1 MYFCNANINGMESV
15 RIIASYICDRYK
27 REFGEQ
33 IDEMKLHKL
42 LYLTQREC
50 LMLTGEPMFE
60 ATFHA
65 WRYGPVLPEIRKLYK
80 ADALHNNIS
89 RETELE
95 YKTVFDRIFRE
106 FAGKR
111 SSVLSNM
118 THGDYS
124 WRHAREGYGKYEDS
138 DVPML
143 LDDIRKDAEYFKRRI
158 SMLHA
163 FDRIGL
169 IKEKLQVFLL

>member
-1 MYFCNANINGMESV
+1 MHRIKFQAMVSV
-15 RIIASYICDRYK
+15 VEIASYICDRYEK
-27 REFGEQ
+27 EYGER

-42 LYLTQREC
+42 LYLMQREC
-50 LMLTGEPMFE
+50 IMLTDEPMFD

-65 WRYGPVLPEIRKLYK
+65 WRYGPVLPEVRRLYK
-80 ADALHNNIS
+80 RDALHEHLS
-89 RETELE
+89 PETETQYQEVLDH
-95 YKTVFDRIFRE
+95 VFRE

-143 LDDIRKDAEYFKRRI
+143 LEDIRSDAEYFKKRI
-158 SMLHA
+158 SMLRVLDKTGINKKRPII
-163 FDRIGL
+163 F
-169 IKEKLQVFLL
+169 VV

>member
-1 MYFCNANINGMESV
+1 MVDVVS
-15 RIIASYICDRYK
+15 IASYISERYLK
-27 REFGEQ
+27 EYGER

-50 LMLTGEPMFE
+50 LIQTGEPMFE

-65 WRYGPVLPEIRKLYK
+65 WKYGPVLPEIRQLYK
-80 ADALHNNIS
+80 TDALK
-89 RETELE
+89 RELPKEQE
-95 YKTVFDRIFRE
+95 ERYKEVLDVIFNE
-106 FAGKR
+106 FAHKR
-111 SSVLSNM
+111 AFVLSNL

-143 LDDIRKDAEYFKRRI
+143 MEDIKKDADYFRQRRV
-158 SMLHA
+158 MLKV
-163 FDRIGL
+163 L
-169 IKEKLQVFLL
+169 EKSGINRKKPLVFVV